1 MFWGKGQGN
10 DTEMKE
16 RVHLAGERK
25 EVSPEG
31 EAEGLVGTGTQDTAQ
46 PGLRVQIGEQPLCA
60 RRRPLLMRVEGAR
73 PPPNTLLVSATTP
86 SWLSPGPTSWALP
99 KAQRPSV
106 GLIWNWFSFYVCFF
120 CFSFL
125 KEAAFMYPS

>member
-1 MFWGKGQGN
+1 MFCGKGQGN
-10 DTEMKE
+10 DTEIKE

-25 EVSPEG
+25 AVSPEG
-31 EAEGLVGTGTQDTAQ
+31 EAEGPAGTGTQDKAQ

-60 RRRPLLMRVEGAR
+60 RRRPLLVRLEGAR
-73 PPPNTLLVSATTP
+73 PPPNTLLV
-86 SWLSPGPTSWALP
+86 SPGPTSWALP

-106 GLIWNWFSFYVCFF
+106 GLIWNWFSFYACFF